1 MPDGNEI
8 LKAINNFVQEETND
22 FLPQILREP
31 LHQDTV
37 MILVDA
43 QYFKG
48 GWTKQLTV
56 KGLALPSNEACESL
70 EKEHAKWLMVE

>member
-1 MPDGNEI
+1 MHSMADGNEI
-8 LKAINNFVQEETND
+8 LKAINNFVQEESND
-22 FLPQILREP
+22 FLTQILREP

-70 EKEHAKWLMVE
+70 EKEHAE